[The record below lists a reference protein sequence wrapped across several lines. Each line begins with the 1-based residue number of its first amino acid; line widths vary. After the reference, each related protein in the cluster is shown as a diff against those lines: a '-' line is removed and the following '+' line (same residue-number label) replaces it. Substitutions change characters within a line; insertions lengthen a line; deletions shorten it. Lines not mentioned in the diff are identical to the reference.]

1 MGSAEAQQVQEG
13 EVMNHPCNN
22 WKCPEY
28 NHGQCFGMGCSA
40 NPMPIPNAEEGDTEN
55 TQED

>member
-1 MGSAEAQQVQEG
+1 
-13 EVMNHPCNN
+13 MNHPCSNSS
-22 WKCPEY
+22 CPEY

-40 NPMPIPNAEEGDTEN
+40 NPMPVPAEPDAEDETEN

>member
-1 MGSAEAQQVQEG
+1 
-13 EVMNHPCNN
+13 MNHPCRY
-22 WKCPEY
+22 WHCPEY

-40 NPMPIPNAEEGDTEN
+40 NPMPAPSEPEENEN